1 MLTFLIL
8 QRIRYGP
15 KPSHI
20 GIGKLL
26 NRGAYGAAFPLHDGP
41 KDPDYVEK
49 SLPIR
54 NKLWSQWSEMKN
66 IFKFQPLDT
75 IRGYFGEKIGLCTG
89 TYQPIKNFVRIILLT
104 LLLIPTRQ
112 PSYLAYYFAWLGFYT
127 TWLIFPTILGLI
139 TFFYGIGERKI
150 FPVSFYRNA
159 G

>member
-15 KPSHI
+15 KPNHI

-54 NKLWSQWSEMKN
+54 NKLWSQWSETKN
-66 IFKFQPLDT
+66 VFKFQPLDT
-75 IRGYFGEKIGLCTG
+75 IRNYFGEKIGRYFFHREYYHQCLMTS
-89 TYQPIKNFVRIILLT
+89 I
-104 LLLIPTRQ
+104 
-112 PSYLAYYFAWLGFYT
+112 AYYFAWLGFYT
-127 TWLIFPTILGLI
+127 TWLIVPTIIGII
-139 TFFYGIGERKI
+139 TFFYGIGNHFCSR
-150 FPVSFYRNA
+150 FAHF
-159 G
+159 

>member
-75 IRGYFGEKIGLCTG
+75 IRGYFGEKIGLCTYIP
-89 TYQPIKNFVRIILLT
+89 TYKKFCSNNFVDSAFNTYPPTFLLSLLLCVAWILHNMVNFPDDPRSHNILL
-104 LLLIPTRQ
+104 RH
-112 PSYLAYYFAWLGFYT
+112 W
-127 TWLIFPTILGLI
+127 
-139 TFFYGIGERKI
+139 
-150 FPVSFYRNA
+150 
-159 G
+159 